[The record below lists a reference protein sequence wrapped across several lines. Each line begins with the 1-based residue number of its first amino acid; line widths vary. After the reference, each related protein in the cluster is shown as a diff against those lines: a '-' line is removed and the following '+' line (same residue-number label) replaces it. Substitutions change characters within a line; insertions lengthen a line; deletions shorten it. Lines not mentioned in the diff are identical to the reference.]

1 MSRSKKKYRPDNLKL
16 FKHMDDN
23 DIGILNKYYTVD
35 IDYEN
40 PIRLIYGGSGK
51 KLYTTQNKNILL
63 IEGLHENDITKYI
76 RYLSFYFDYKDILNL
91 KLKIPLLYRYHST
104 YYIQNIIYT
113 YHFKSETIYPNL
125 YSLNSLELTDYNIIV
140 DLVET
145 LAEFIF
151 ISQKIGYVCNE
162 FEILYSV
169 VDDNF
174 YYIDYD
180 ECFTSTYTAPNL
192 DLLPSQY
199 HDLFIDTY
207 NNLTSTY
214 NLNK

>member
-1 MSRSKKKYRPDNLKL
+1 MSGSKKKYRPNNLKL
-16 FKHMDDN
+16 FQQIDDN
-23 DIGILNKYYTVD
+23 NIGILNRYY
-35 IDYEN
+35 
-40 PIRLIYGGSGK
+40 
-51 KLYTTQNKNILL
+51 
-63 IEGLHENDITKYI
+63 
-76 RYLSFYFDYKDILNL
+76 
-91 KLKIPLLYRYHST
+91 ST
-104 YYIQNIIYT
+104 YYIQNINYT

-125 YSLNSLELTDYNIIV
+125 YSLNSLELTDYNIIL

-180 ECFTSTYTAPNL
+180 ECFTSTNTVPHL
-192 DLLPSQY
+192 DLLPTQY
-199 HDLFIDTY
+199 HDLFIDTF
-207 NNLTSTY
+207 NSLTSVY
-214 NLNK
+214 NSNKRIRISNFNNIY